1 MRRSTVLT
9 LLVHLTAPAVAQAQ
23 SPVVTRC
30 TAPAGHGYFYPGLLV
45 KGKDAGWQQER
56 IPKGQYLLLRDID
69 GAYDIVFSDSLNR
82 TISSKGDGGQIIVVN
97 DSGGRLVLLVNY
109 PEMNVETWIFTLD
122 ERGTGTA
129 TVSQARYGEAALIK
143 KHTLMA
149 AACSR

>member
-82 TISSKGDGGQIIVVN
+82 TISSKGDGGQIIVVS

-109 PEMNVETWIFTLD
+109 AEMNVETWIFTLD